1 MKVHIKSSK
10 NSGEVRLH
18 VEYEPYLRYER
29 AGRRKANV
37 TAPTLLEALKKMVDN
52 LGLYLTSEDI
62 EDEGYSPEQII
73 QSIQS
78 TNGDG
83 CDYII
88 ILKNV
93 TTGEV
98 YIDDYYED
106 DEEDEW

>member
-1 MKVHIKSSK
+1 MYIKSSK
-10 NSGEVRLH
+10 NSNQVRLH
-18 VEYEPYLRYER
+18 LEYEPYLRYER

-37 TAPTLLEALKKMVDN
+37 TAPTLLEALKNMVDN
-52 LGLYLTSEDI
+52 LGLYLSVDEI
-62 EDEGYSPEQII
+62 EEEGYSPEQII
-73 QSIQS
+73 ESIQS